1 MPTAAILTAAGLGS
15 RLGSD
20 LPKALVEL
28 GGEPLL
34 VHAARR
40 LAASGV
46 VDNLVVTVP
55 RGLVDDV
62 RRLLAGADIGVP
74 IEVVNGGV
82 SRQASVAAG
91 LAVLAPDV
99 DVVLVHDA
107 ARALVP
113 PDLVARVAQ
122 AVRSG
127 HPAVIPGVP
136 LTDTIKQIGL
146 VADSAPAAAAA
157 DSVSGAGAPV
167 FATVN
172 RDRLRAVQTP
182 QGFDRTLLDRA
193 HAAGARRGAAEWTA
207 ATDDSSLVEA
217 IGVAVWLVEGELDAF
232 KITTALDLALA
243 ELVLA
248 RSEPGADAL
257 SEAGPA

>member
-1 MPTAAILTAAGLGS
+1 
-15 RLGSD
+15 
-20 LPKALVEL
+20 
-28 GGEPLL
+28 
-34 VHAARR
+34 
-40 LAASGV
+40 
-46 VDNLVVTVP
+46 
-55 RGLVDDV
+55 
-62 RRLLAGADIGVP
+62 
-74 IEVVNGGV
+74 
-82 SRQASVAAG
+82 
-91 LAVLAPDV
+91 V

-113 PDLVARVAQ
+113 PDLVARVAR

-146 VADSAPAAAAA
+146 VTDSALAAAAA
-157 DSVSGAGAPV
+157 DSVEDSVSGAGAPV

-207 ATDDSSLVEA
+207 ATDDASLVEA
-217 IGVAVWLVEGELDAF
+217 IGVAVWLVEGERDAF